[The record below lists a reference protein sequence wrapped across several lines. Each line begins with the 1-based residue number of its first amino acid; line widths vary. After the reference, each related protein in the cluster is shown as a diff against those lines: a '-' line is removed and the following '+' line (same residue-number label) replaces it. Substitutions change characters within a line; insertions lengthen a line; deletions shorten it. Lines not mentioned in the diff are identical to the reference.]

1 MEILNTIKS
10 FIATGGINLLFSAI
24 CAIVFVL
31 IGFKLSG
38 KISKLIHRSKYF
50 QHMDDSAR
58 SFIGSFISIGLKV
71 LIVIIAASILGIN
84 GTALA
89 SVIGT
94 AGVAIGLAM
103 QGSLS
108 NLVGGMMILFFRPFK
123 VGDYIDNHTDS
134 GTVKEIGVF
143 YTVLR
148 TPDNKT
154 ITIPNGTLSNATVVN
169 YSMEERRRVD
179 MTFSVAY
186 TTDLDKAE
194 KVMRT
199 VVEANP
205 LVLKDPAPFV
215 GLLSQD
221 ASALTYTVRA
231 WCNAS
236 DYWTLY
242 FDLNTNMKKAFDTV
256 GIEIPFNQ
264 LDVHM
269 KNED

>member
-108 NLVGGMMILFFRPFK
+108 NLVGCMISCSSAPSRSATTSTTTPTAVRSRRSAYSTLCSARRTTRPLPFPTA
-123 VGDYIDNHTDS
+123 HSPTQRS
-134 GTVKEIGVF
+134 
-143 YTVLR
+143 
-148 TPDNKT
+148 
-154 ITIPNGTLSNATVVN
+154 S
-169 YSMEERRRVD
+169 
-179 MTFSVAY
+179 
-186 TTDLDKAE
+186 TTA
-194 KVMRT
+194 
-199 VVEANP
+199 
-205 LVLKDPAPFV
+205 
-215 GLLSQD
+215 
-221 ASALTYTVRA
+221 
-231 WCNAS
+231 
-236 DYWTLY
+236 
-242 FDLNTNMKKAFDTV
+242 
-256 GIEIPFNQ
+256 
-264 LDVHM
+264 
-269 KNED
+269 

>member
-1 MEILNTIKS
+1 MNILDSIKS
-10 FIATGGINLLFSAI
+10 FVATGGINLLFSAI
-24 CAIVFVL
+24 CAIIFVL

-38 KISKLIHRSKYF
+38 KVTKLIGKSHRF
-50 QHMDDSAR
+50 QHMDDSVR
-58 SFIGSFISIGLKV
+58 GFIGSFIGISLKV
-71 LIVIIAASILGIN
+71 LVVVIAASILGIN

-134 GTVKEIGVF
+134 GTVIEIGVF

-148 TPDNKT
+148 TADNKT
-154 ITIPNGTLSNATVVN
+154 ITIPNGALSNATVVN
-169 YSMEERRRVD
+169 YSTEARRRVD

-186 TTDLDKAE
+186 STDLDKAE
-194 KVMRT
+194 KVMRA
-199 VVEANP
+199 VVESNP
-205 LVLKDPAPFV
+205 LTLKDPAPFV
-215 GLLSQD
+215 GLLRQD
-221 ASALTYTVRA
+221 ANALTYTVRA
-231 WCNAS
+231 WCNAG

-242 FDLNTNMKKAFDTV
+242 FDLNTKMKKAFDTV
-256 GIEIPFNQ
+256 GIEIPFGQ
-264 LDVHM
+264 LDVHL

>member
-1 MEILNTIKS
+1 MEILDTIKS

-38 KISKLIHRSKYF
+38 KVTKLVRNSKHF

-58 SFIGSFISIGLKV
+58 GFIGSFIGIGLKV
-71 LIVIIAASILGIN
+71 LIIIIAASILGIN

-134 GTVKEIGVF
+134 GTVREIGVF

-154 ITIPNGTLSNATVVN
+154 ITIPNGALSNATVVN
-169 YSMEERRRVD
+169 YS
-179 MTFSVAY
+179 
-186 TTDLDKAE
+186 
-194 KVMRT
+194 
-199 VVEANP
+199 VE
-205 LVLKDPAPFV
+205 
-215 GLLSQD
+215 
-221 ASALTYTVRA
+221 
-231 WCNAS
+231 
-236 DYWTLY
+236 
-242 FDLNTNMKKAFDTV
+242 
-256 GIEIPFNQ
+256 
-264 LDVHM
+264 
-269 KNED
+269 

>member
-38 KISKLIHRSKYF
+38 KISKLIHRSKHF
-50 QHMDDSAR
+50 QHMDDSAS
-58 SFIGSFISIGLKV
+58 SFISSFISIGLKV

-186 TTDLDKAE
+186 TPIST
-194 KVMRT
+194 R
-199 VVEANP
+199 
-205 LVLKDPAPFV
+205 
-215 GLLSQD
+215 
-221 ASALTYTVRA
+221 R
-231 WCNAS
+231 
-236 DYWTLY
+236 
-242 FDLNTNMKKAFDTV
+242 KK
-256 GIEIPFNQ
+256 
-264 LDVHM
+264 
-269 KNED
+269 